1 MMRNAESYPYLVID
15 DFNAHHFTAGGS
27 LAGSTGYKGWQRPGA
42 AHAFQGKRPLGQ
54 TIPRSQWHERIK
66 AGQGTFLSDL
76 LKQKGIKAKDQNG
89 RSLCWCYGS
98 VRAIETA
105 RAICGLPTLDLSPES
120 VAGPCTHWRD
130 EGGYAAEAFQQLQNA
145 GACESSFMDRPYSL
159 SPSRWKTGWQENAQL
174 HEAIQWAEIDTRF
187 DEVITCLLERIPVAA
202 GLDWWGHLVCF
213 LDPVILPDGSVGVLF
228 QNSWGENWPTPG
240 ANGFATLT
248 ERKATPDGAAA
259 PIIVTASDA

>member
-1 MMRNAESYPYLVID
+1 MLNAENYPYLVID
-15 DFNAHHFTAGGS
+15 DFKSHLFAAGGS

-42 AHAFQGKRPLGQ
+42 AHVFQGKRPVGA
-54 TIPRSQWHERIK
+54 TVPRSEWHDRIQ

-76 LKQKGIKAKDQNG
+76 LKQKRIKAKDQNG

-98 VRAIETA
+98 VRSVETA
-105 RAICGLPTLDLSPES
+105 RALAGLPTLDLSPES
-120 VAGPCTHWRD
+120 VAGPCTDWKD
-130 EGGYAAEAFQQLQNA
+130 EGGYAGEAFEQLQNA

-159 SPSRWKTGWQENAQL
+159 NPTRWKSGWQANARL
-174 HEAIQWAEIDTRF
+174 HEAVVWADIDTSF
-187 DEVITCLLERIPVAA
+187 DEVITCLLERVPVAA

-228 QNSWGENWPTPG
+228 QNSWGVDWPKPG

-248 ERKATPDGAAA
+248 ERKATPNGAAA
-259 PIIVTASDA
+259 PMIVTASDA